1 MSEPSE
7 IESPQSLKP
16 LNSGLLTISLNILTS
31 PEEAFIALKE
41 KPSKLFPLL
50 LIVVLNALVLTWYF
64 NIVDY
69 EWFVD
74 DILSA
79 DTISEE
85 ERAEARENML
95 ALSINSFA
103 LFGVI
108 GGSAAIIVIN
118 LLQAA
123 YLSLVA
129 AIRGDRFKFN
139 HWFSLVCWAGLPVL
153 LTIAGSAITIL
164 LTPNGQ
170 LSAYQLDPF
179 TLYNL
184 GITSNTSSVQSLTQ
198 SISLTAF
205 WSLGLTTVG
214 HRQWTHVSW
223 TRSILI
229 VVSPYLC
236 ILSIWGFFAFG

>member
-1 MSEPSE
+1 MSDPSE
-7 IESPQSLKP
+7 NESPQRLEP
-16 LNSGLLTISLNILTS
+16 DDLGLLATSLNILTS
-31 PEEAFIALKE
+31 PSEAFAAIKHR
-41 KPSKLFPLL
+41 PSKAFPLL
-50 LIVVLNALVLTWYF
+50 LVVVLNALVLTWYF

-79 DTISEE
+79 GTISEE
-85 ERAEARENML
+85 ERAEARESML

-129 AIRGDRFKFN
+129 AIRGDRFKFS
-139 HWFSLVCWAGLPVL
+139 HWFSLVCWAGFPVL
-153 LTIAGSAITIL
+153 LTIAGSAVTIL

-170 LSAYQLDPF
+170 LSSYQLDPL

-184 GITSNTSSVQSLTQ
+184 GLGSNSASVQALTQ

-205 WSLGLTTVG
+205 WSLGLIAIG
-214 HRQWTHVSW
+214 HQQWTQASW
-223 TRSILI
+223 ARSVII
-229 VVSPYLC
+229 VTSPYLC
-236 ILSIWGFFAFG
+236 ILGIWGFFAFS